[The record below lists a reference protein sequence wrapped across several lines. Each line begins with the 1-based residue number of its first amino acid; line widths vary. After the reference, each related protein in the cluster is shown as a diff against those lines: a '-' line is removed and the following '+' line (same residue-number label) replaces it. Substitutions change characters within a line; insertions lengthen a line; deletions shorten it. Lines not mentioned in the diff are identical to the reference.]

1 VLVVPDQVFWVFS
14 VTQLVTGLAILSMIG
29 AIVGSV
35 FAARGPANEEVA
47 SFLASSAAIAGTE
60 SYLESIV
67 ARLSFWPFL
76 VLFQG
81 VWTLVVPVAL
91 LFAFW
96 AARQR
101 ILEEPGAH
109 LPLLRRVAV
118 VGLAVG
124 WGAGLGHALEHLDV
138 LVVPDQVFWVF
149 TVTQLVTGLFGGL
162 GYVAVFALIAHRI
175 AERRATNRPAV
186 VAVTAVGKR
195 SLSCYLAQSVICAPI
210 LSGWGFGLGGVWGS
224 AAVAVFAVAVWL
236 VTLGLA
242 YAQERA
248 GQRGPAEV
256 LLRRLVYRRST
267 REPA

>member
-1 VLVVPDQVFWVFS
+1 M
-14 VTQLVTGLAILSMIG
+14 LS

-35 FAARGPANEEVA
+35 FAARGPANEQVA

-60 SYLESIV
+60 NYLESIV

-81 VWTLVVPVAL
+81 VWTLVIPIAL
-91 LFAFW
+91 LLAFW

-124 WGAGLGHALEHLDV
+124 WGAGLVHALEHLDV

-149 TVTQLVTGLFGGL
+149 SVTQLVTGLFGGL
-162 GYVAVFALIAHRI
+162 GYVALFGLIAHRI
-175 AERRATNRPAV
+175 AVRRATGSTAGGGGDGRREAV
-186 VAVTAVGKR
+186 A
-195 SLSCYLAQSVICAPI
+195 LL
-210 LSGWGFGLGGVWGS
+210 LSGPVGALRSHPVGVGPG
-224 AAVAVFAVAVWL
+224 A
-236 VTLGLA
+236 G
-242 YAQERA
+242 RGA
-248 GQRGPAEV
+248 GQRRGRPV
-256 LLRRLVYRRST
+256 RRRRLAASPWCSRTRRNGPGSAVRPRCCSGGWST
-267 REPA
+267 AGAPNPNDRQPVAVRTAQKPQ